1 MSASAHVRAAAP
13 WLQLTS
19 RGAVAPPSA
28 AAAAALGDEFRV
40 KQCVRIPSLVEP
52 VLLSTIQQRIERA
65 AFAERAHGTIAS
77 ELWMEGNA
85 CLGLLYFLV
94 NDPVVFRYVE
104 RVTGVQPITFFSG
117 RVYRRLP
124 GGHHHDSWHTDVHP
138 DRRIGMS
145 VNLSTAAYEGGV
157 FEIREDDAPVPL
169 GSIANVG
176 AGDAILFRIADG
188 LEHRVTDLQGD
199 VAKTAFAGW
208 FGATHDFHA
217 ALRRDPFLPDG
228 I

>member
-124 GGHHHDSWHTDVHP
+124 GGHHHD
-138 DRRIGMS
+138 
-145 VNLSTAAYEGGV
+145 
-157 FEIREDDAPVPL
+157 
-169 GSIANVG
+169 
-176 AGDAILFRIADG
+176 
-188 LEHRVTDLQGD
+188 
-199 VAKTAFAGW
+199 
-208 FGATHDFHA
+208 
-217 ALRRDPFLPDG
+217 
-228 I
+228 